1 MPTTRPRRIRSAML
15 AAALSTFVAA
25 SALSFAAPA
34 SAAELVPENEI
45 NGGAYTLTLDPAT
58 RSGVSQGSSAL
69 VSGPSTV
76 TTDIGCPEGYR
87 RSSRTFIVHPDGTEK
102 AGAVMRANMTAAAWG
117 LQGNAITL
125 VVNRASNWFNDTL
138 TDGLNA
144 FVVTCDAPTE
154 DGGFVPNNAPIGDS
168 KYFVAYLQVD
178 RAAQSWTVVPKPV
191 EKADTTASLTPTA
204 GNDGSVT
211 LTATVSP
218 AAATGSVSF
227 VNTATGTEIGTGTL
241 TAGSAS
247 TTVTGLAAGTSHSF
261 KAVYAG
267 DDDHNGSESGVAT
280 VNTVAEPQPPQNTAI
295 TVTIPASATGLKFT
309 VTPGAVALSAATLNG
324 TSYVATGTLEQAKV
338 SDNREVRTAWALNGS
353 ASEFVN
359 TTDNTK
365 KIAASSLGWKP
376 ELIGGAA
383 ANGGTAGAEIAAGAN
398 GGLSSQKSL
407 AQAAAG
413 ATVANTTVKAGITL
427 KAPADTAAGDY
438 TSTLTITLI

>member
-1 MPTTRPRRIRSAML
+1 MPATRPRRIRSAML

-45 NGGAYTLTLDPAT
+45 NGGAYTFTLSPT
-58 RSGVSQGSSAL
+58 SRSGVEDETSAL
-69 VSGPSTV
+69 VWGPGEVRTST
-76 TTDIGCPEGYR
+76 GCPDGYR
-87 RSSRTFIVHPDGTEK
+87 RSSRTFVVQPDGTEK
-102 AGAVMRANMTAAAWG
+102 VAAINRTNTAAVGWG
-117 LQGNAITL
+117 LQGEPMLLIS
-125 VVNRASNWFNDTL
+125 NRAQAFAIDTL
-138 TDGLNA
+138 ADGLNK
-144 FVVTCDAPTE
+144 FVVTCDAPLE
-154 DGGFVPNNAPIGDS
+154 DGTPVPKNAPIGDS

-191 EKADTTASLTPTA
+191 EKADTTVSLTPTA